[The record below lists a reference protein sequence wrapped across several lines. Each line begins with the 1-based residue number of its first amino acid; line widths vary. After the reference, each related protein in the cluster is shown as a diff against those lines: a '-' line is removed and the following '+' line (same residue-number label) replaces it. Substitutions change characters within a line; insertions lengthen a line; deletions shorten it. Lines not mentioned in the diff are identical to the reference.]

1 METIRFCVF
10 GSPVYVLD
18 KKLQDGD
25 SLPKWKARSWIGAYD
40 GHSLAHSGNV
50 PVVYNPHTTHISP
63 QGFTLFST
71 INSDQSLPTQASS
84 QILFTQHYSR
94 KSNGYTMITLQTQDL
109 YLFENNWANPQ
120 NQLQQRKDAKQ
131 LKVNMQWAT

>member
-25 SLPKWKARSWIGAYD
+25 SPPKWKARSWIGVYD

-50 PVVYNPHTTHISP
+50 PVVYNHYTTHISP
-63 QGFTLFST
+63 
-71 INSDQSLPTQASS
+71 
-84 QILFTQHYSR
+84 
-94 KSNGYTMITLQTQDL
+94 
-109 YLFENNWANPQ
+109 
-120 NQLQQRKDAKQ
+120 
-131 LKVNMQWAT
+131 